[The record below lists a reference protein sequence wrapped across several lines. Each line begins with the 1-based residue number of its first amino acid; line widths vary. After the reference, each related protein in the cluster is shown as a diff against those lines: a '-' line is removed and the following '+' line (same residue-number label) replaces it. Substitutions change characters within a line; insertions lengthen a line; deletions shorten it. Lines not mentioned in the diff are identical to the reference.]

1 MTHVL
6 LACAGPQRLLIQR
19 PCAAFSQ
26 PPTTSYP
33 SFSLHTNHVPPFL
46 TVNLC
51 NPSYARTRTL
61 LCRAKAS
68 RSQKLNTQ
76 NLEREIEEEKQEYEE
91 EDEDEEEF
99 EDEFSGRGG
108 YRGREEE
115 KDYDRDP
122 EFAEILGSCLDD
134 PQKARS
140 KVSTALLEFLTIF
153 FCWVVVFT
161 AKF

>member
-1 MTHVL
+1 M
-6 LACAGPQRLLIQR
+6 
-19 PCAAFSQ
+19 
-26 PPTTSYP
+26 
-33 SFSLHTNHVPPFL
+33 
-46 TVNLC
+46 
-51 NPSYARTRTL
+51 